1 MCLLESRPLL
11 HDDPGDD
18 VSATRIVIVG
28 AGLAGASAAFA
39 LREAAF
45 DGEITLLGEETH
57 APYNRPTL
65 SKEYLRGEDTLK
77 DLFVRPREAYAR
89 QGISLRSGERVVA
102 IDAVKRVVE
111 LAAGTTVPYDRLLV
125 ATGARPRTLK
135 VPGVE
140 LPGISQL
147 RTIEDADRII
157 AAAKRG
163 SRVVVVGMGFIGS
176 EIAAALHQRGALVT
190 AIETS
195 RNPMSSVLGDEVGK
209 VIADL
214 HRERGVELHLEES
227 VAAFEGH
234 GHLEKV
240 RTSGGRIIDCEMA
253 VVGVGVEPES
263 SLLAAAGAATGRGV
277 LVDAQCRTSLPDVYA
292 AGDVADTEHPVF
304 GRSHVEHWNNA
315 QRQGKAAARSMLGS
329 KASYAYIHSF
339 WSDQY
344 DHSLEYVGFSSN
356 WDNLVFRGQPSRHRF
371 LGFYLRQG
379 RLQAVVGLDRGGDP
393 EDQIRGSELKKCIP
407 LIAAQAQV
415 DPIRLADEDCLL
427 KDTVVASS

>member
-1 MCLLESRPLL
+1 M
-11 HDDPGDD
+11 
-18 VSATRIVIVG
+18 SATRFVIVG

-39 LREAAF
+39 LRKAGF
-45 DGEITLLGEETH
+45 DGEVTLLGQEAH
-57 APYNRPTL
+57 PPYNRPSL
-65 SKEYLRGEDTLK
+65 SKEYLRGEDTLE
-77 DLFVRPREAYAR
+77 DLFIRPLDAYAR

-102 IDAVKRVVE
+102 IDAVKRMVE
-111 LAAGTTVPYDRLLV
+111 LAAGTTIPYDRLLV
-125 ATGARPRTLK
+125 ATGARPRTLE
-135 VPGVE
+135 VPGAE

-147 RTIEDADRII
+147 RTIEDADRIT
-157 AAAKRG
+157 AVARRG
-163 SRVVVVGMGFIGS
+163 SRVVVAGMGFIGS

-190 AIETS
+190 VVEAS
-195 RNPMSSVLGDEVGK
+195 RTPLGSV
-209 VIADL
+209 L
-214 HRERGVELHLEES
+214 HRERGVELLLRES

-234 GHLEKV
+234 GRLERV
-240 RTSGGRIIDCEMA
+240 RTSGGRIIECEMA
-253 VVGVGVEPES
+253 VVGIGVEPES
-263 SLLAAAGAATGRGV
+263 GLLAAAGAATGRGV
-277 LVDAQCRTSLPDVYA
+277 LVDSLCRTSLPDVYA

-315 QRQGKAAARSMLGS
+315 LRQGEAAARSMLGS
-329 KASYAYIHSF
+329 TIPYAYIHSF

-344 DHSLEYVGFSSN
+344 DHSLEYVGLASD
-356 WDNLVFRGQPSRHRF
+356 WDNLVFRGQPSSHRF

-427 KDTVVASS
+427 KDASR